1 MEGEEDNS
9 SSPMFFSDVVYKWLE
24 TALDEGISERDFWEM
39 SLAELRRAIA
49 SKQRVY
55 KAQMQEKA
63 SMDYML
69 AELIGRSVARIYNSN
84 NKMPEISEAYP
95 SLFSSKEIEEKKA
108 EQQAEISALRFKQFA
123 ASYNQ
128 KFKEVANK

>member
-1 MEGEEDNS
+1 M
-9 SSPMFFSDVVYKWLE
+9 YKWLE

-39 SLAELRRAIA
+39 SIAELKRAIV
-49 SKQRVY
+49 SRQRVY

-63 SMDYML
+63 SMYYVL
-69 AELIGRSVARIYNSN
+69 ADLIGHSVARIYNSN
-84 NKMPEISEAYP
+84 NKIPEISEVYP
-95 SLFSSKEIEEKKA
+95 SLFSSKEIEDKKA
-108 EQQAEISALRFKQFA
+108 ERQAEISALRFKQFA

>member
-1 MEGEEDNS
+1 
-9 SSPMFFSDVVYKWLE
+9 MFFSDVVYKWLD

-95 SLFSSKEIEEKKA
+95 SLFNSKEIEEKKA